1 MTYYVILNH
10 YSCEDEQTFDSVNL
24 HGKLYRGFEE
34 AKAAAN
40 AAMKEEHDNFHH
52 GETHPIETK
61 NCDAFTTRP
70 VYCIGEKSESGF
82 EVYHNLYAVF
92 AMDT

>member
-1 MTYYVILNH
+1 MTYYAILNH
-10 YSCEDEQTFDSVNL
+10 YSCEDEQTFDSVYL
-24 HGKLYRGFEE
+24 HKKLYTNLEE
-34 AKAAAN
+34 AKAVAN
-40 AAMKEEHDNFHH
+40 AAMKEDSVNFHH
-52 GETHPIETK
+52 GKTHPIE
-61 NCDAFTTRP
+61 NCDAFTTKP

>member
-1 MTYYVILNH
+1 MTYYAILSH
-10 YSCEDEQTFDSVNL
+10 YSCEDEQTFDSVYL
-24 HGKLYRGFEE
+24 HEKLYTSLEE
-34 AKAAAN
+34 AKAVAN
-40 AAMKEEHDNFHH
+40 AAMKDDAMNFHH
-52 GETHPIETK
+52 GKTHPIETE

-92 AMDT
+92 PMNT